1 MFDRTPTPLH
11 MKRLLVLTTAI
22 VTGMAG
28 NAQVAPAIAAA
39 VFSPKRIV
47 KTNLAGY
54 ALLVVNAHYEQ
65 KVGPKTSVGLMAGYK
80 LPQTIRVDAVGR
92 IDGESQRYTGDIE
105 PQGVYV
111 NPYFRFY
118 PKEAFKGF
126 YLEGFA
132 RYFRYTYGVPY
143 DYDKNGRNIRAAL
156 DGRASAAG
164 GGLGLG
170 IQLSLA
176 SRLFLDINA
185 GYGMAVGSAHVETS
199 DPNLDRAD
207 YEKIKRNIERYQDD
221 PDVQVFLLG
230 DFLKNPDARA
240 TDTSAEA
247 DFKNKLFPIVR
258 GGISLGY
265 AF

>member
-1 MFDRTPTPLH
+1 MNKMMTLA
-11 MKRLLVLTTAI
+11 LALTL
-22 VTGMAG
+22 GAG
-28 NAQVAPAIAAA
+28 AHAQVATDAVAA
-39 VFSPKRIV
+39 VFGAKRIV

-54 ALLVVNAHYEQ
+54 ALLVANANYEQ
-65 KVGPKTSVGLMAGYK
+65 KTGIKTSVGLLGGYK
-80 LPQTIRVDAVGR
+80 LPSTIKVEAIGR
-92 IDGESQRYTGDIE
+92 IDGESQKYTSEVE
-105 PQGVYV
+105 PQGLYL

-126 YLEGFA
+126 YVEAFG
-132 RYFRYTYGVPY
+132 RYFNYTYEVPY
-143 DYDKNGRNIRAAL
+143 DYQKNDRTIRAAL
-156 DGRASAAG
+156 DGTASAVG

-170 IQLSLA
+170 VQFNLA
-176 SRLFLDINA
+176 SRLFLDING

-207 YEKIKRNIERYQDD
+207 YEKIKRNIEKYQDD

-240 TDTSAEA
+240 TDSMAEA
-247 DFKNKLFPIVR
+247 DFKNKVFPIVR
-258 GGISLGY
+258 FGVSLGY